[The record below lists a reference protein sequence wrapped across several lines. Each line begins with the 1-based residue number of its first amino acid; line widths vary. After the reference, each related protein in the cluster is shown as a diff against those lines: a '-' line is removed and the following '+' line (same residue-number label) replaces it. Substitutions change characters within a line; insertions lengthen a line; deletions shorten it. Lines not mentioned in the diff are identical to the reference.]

1 MLINYKDGDFKQN
14 LKDAGVYGAVDVVYD
29 PVGGKFSETAMRS
42 LGWGGRHVVIGF
54 AAGGS
59 NPKDAIPKIPLNLAL
74 LNEREILGC
83 FWGAWKMQ
91 DGNVAN
97 RKNIEKMLS
106 MVAQG
111 QMRPVVSRTYDLA
124 DYPQA
129 FDAMMSR
136 RVVGKVTIN
145 VSGDGGAT
153 SRL

>member
-14 LKDAGVYGAVDVVYD
+14 LKDAGL
-29 PVGGKFSETAMRS
+29 RS
-42 LGWGGRHVVIGF
+42 GRRMTLLAGNFQRRQCVSGMGGRHVVIGF

-145 VSGDGGAT
+145 VSGEGGAT